1 MTGCPTL
8 NPEQAA
14 GMITEAIR
22 KRPKKIATTLG
33 NLGQLTYAI
42 APGAQ
47 DLVVNRAYQ
56 LFPEDGGPSD
66 RRLEAEQR
74 AFAQAT
80 RGVHWPPLT
89 GAWSSTLLDQ
99 HGAHLHRDRT
109 AR

>member
-1 MTGCPTL
+1 VHITTVYMPLVRTPMIAPTKIYDRLPTL
-8 NPEQAA
+8 TPEQAA

-47 DLVVNRAYQ
+47 DMVVNRAYQ
-56 LFPEDGGPSD
+56 LFPESGKPVD
-66 RRLEAEQR
+66 RRTEAEQR

-80 RGVHWPPLT
+80 RGVHW
-89 GAWSSTLLDQ
+89 
-99 HGAHLHRDRT
+99 
-109 AR
+109 